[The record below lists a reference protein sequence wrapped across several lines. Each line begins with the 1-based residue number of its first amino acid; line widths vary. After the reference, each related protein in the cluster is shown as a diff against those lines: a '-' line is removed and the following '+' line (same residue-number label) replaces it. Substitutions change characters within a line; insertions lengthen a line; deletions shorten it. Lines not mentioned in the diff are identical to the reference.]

1 MLCSALVDATT
12 AEAWTTT
19 PKSASYHP
27 SPRSAI
33 SARASTTWLPTAQ
46 SKHSSPHWGLRE
58 NHPPRKETRRSTV
71 TWRHPTW
78 ALIKKKLGTIDAG
91 EAQRPIKL
99 LWWRDGTSDPHPPI
113 EAAFGTTSGL
123 KKKCS
128 WRIVFLSFGVTLRNT
143 AVLLHSGGFRIVW
156 LTAVLWRVSDCSK

>member
-46 SKHSSPHWGLRE
+46 SKHSSPLWGLRE

-123 KKKCS
+123 KKKMLMKNCFFVIWCNTQEYCCIIALRRFSNCLTHCCS
-128 WRIVFLSFGVTLRNT
+128 LKGLR
-143 AVLLHSGGFRIVW
+143 L
-156 LTAVLWRVSDCSK
+156 